1 MQAKAG
7 KEHKKEEKQED
18 FRALAQEYKETL
30 QRLQA
35 EFENS
40 RKRSEKEQGEFTKF
54 ANSSLLKEFLPL
66 VDSIL
71 EAKKASETGPAK
83 LESFAWKHGGGTEA
97 LDKIGAQLM
106 KILERNGVR
115 IIETTGK
122 KFDFNVHECLLTS
135 HEKEKEDGIILEEL
149 QKGYM
154 LNGKVLRPAKVRV
167 NKKTE

>member
-1 MQAKAG
+1 MQEKG
-7 KEHKKEEKQED
+7 KKEHKKEDKED
-18 FRALAQEYKETL
+18 SGALAQEYKETL

-40 RKRSEKEQGEFTKF
+40 RKRAEKERQEHEKF

-66 VDSIL
+66 VDSISEAL
-71 EAKKASETGPAK
+71 KAAKKHNQNA
-83 LESFAWKHGGGTEA
+83 EA
-97 LDKIGAQLM
+97 LEKIGAQLL
-106 KILERNGVR
+106 KILERNG
-115 IIETTGK
+115 IKMIETTGK

-154 LNGKVLRPAKVRV
+154 LNGKILRPAKVRV